1 MYEVMYE
8 WKEHQELV
16 GKINNVCLTAPDNY
30 VFAKSNGAF
39 RTEGGTR
46 KTFQRFLKR
55 HNLDGKDIHFHA
67 LRQTFSNSLF
77 AQNAGDQLITDLMGH
92 ADISTTKGHY
102 KSLLK
107 FDSVQEAAKKFNEL
121 YKPKD
126 TKYCAQENCTFVP
139 EGYVTENDSIRQ
151 VAKKDEPK
159 QESPL
164 DVLTRLKTEFPEVYA
179 ALVQKK

>member
-1 MYEVMYE
+1 MYE
-8 WKEHQELV
+8 WKEHQELL

-55 HNLDGKDIHFHA
+55 HNLDGKGIHFHA
-67 LRQTFSNSLF
+67 LRQTFPTRYSLK
-77 AQNAGDQLITDLMGH
+77 
-92 ADISTTKGHY
+92 TKGYY
-102 KSLLK
+102 KSLQK
-107 FDSVQEAAKKFNEL
+107 FDSVREAAKKFNEL
-121 YKPKD
+121 YKPKN
-126 TKYCAQENCTFVP
+126 TKYCAQENCTFVS

-151 VAKKDEPK
+151 VAKKNEPK

>member
-1 MYEVMYE
+1 M
-8 WKEHQELV
+8 

-55 HNLDGKDIHFHA
+55 HNLDGKGIHFHA

-92 ADISTTKGHY
+92 ADISSTKGHY
-102 KSLLK
+102 KSLQK

-121 YKPKD
+121 YKPKN
-126 TKYCAQENCTFVP
+126 TKYCSNKDCTFVP

-151 VAKKDEPK
+151 VAKK
-159 QESPL
+159 
-164 DVLTRLKTEFPEVYA
+164 KTSRS
-179 ALVQKK
+179 KKAR